1 MESVVNRQIL
11 FEHFAGKSSPL
22 QKQSIEEWL
31 KKRKTKNCSI
41 YGCWSGKLNT
51 LNIIHL

>member
-31 KKRKTKNCSI
+31 KKPKPRIVLFMVVGVGNSTSSI
-41 YGCWSGKLNT
+41 
-51 LNIIHL
+51 

>member
-11 FEHFAGKSSPL
+11 FEHFAGKVRLCKNNPL
-22 QKQSIEEWL
+22 KNGS
-31 KKRKTKNCSI
+31 KNRKTKNCSI

-51 LNIIHL
+51 LNITHL